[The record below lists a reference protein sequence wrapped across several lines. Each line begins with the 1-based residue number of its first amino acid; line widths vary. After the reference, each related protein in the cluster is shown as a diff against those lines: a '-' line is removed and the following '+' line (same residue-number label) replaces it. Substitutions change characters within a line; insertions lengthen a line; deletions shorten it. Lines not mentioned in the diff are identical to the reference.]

1 MKRCPVNM
9 MLLLLGLFLLSVQA
23 ARGVDFEYRPDG
35 RYPGRYP
42 DTAIPVNGFGTGA
55 EITDSVDTYAW
66 SLHKFRP
73 ETVHYDLFVPEAA
86 EVIIT
91 THGSKLRH
99 TAIRVRKI
107 STDTI
112 DFPSHPT
119 SDRYTQVLRDADAWD
134 TAVCDTSQA
143 SFYGRLIP
151 GTYRVEV
158 HGVYTQDE
166 GTSNGMIATTFIGLD
181 KKGGIS
187 RAIPRFLR
195 FGMRSKPIFLNTMPA
210 DFNYDI
216 YTEKQLTAPFLDA
229 RDDFDGNV
237 YYEFGVADTLD
248 ITLTTAGYGT
258 RLLVMPKDSLGG
270 DTLICRAES
279 RVMRRMPPGRYL
291 IAAADT
297 LSMTEGAVIGFLV
310 ESAPPPPPPYWHKYV
325 RFNPSVASANSITTR
340 TMLSSDGSEYDETV
354 SYCDGLGRPTLTLSS
369 GASPEGGDIA
379 RLTQYDMTGR
389 QWRQWLPGISAGGYV
404 LPSAI
409 DYSAAY
415 PGETAPYAET
425 RYDGTPF
432 DRPGMEY
439 GPGAAWRASESAVSH
454 TYMLNGSGTAHSVM
468 RYTVSDTPDEAALT
482 VRSQGRYGNHELTV
496 HELTDEDGRRH
507 LEFSD
512 IRGRMLLD
520 RADMADG
527 TFADTYYIY
536 DTYGNLTVVLSP
548 EASDRMAY
556 TGGVWNA
563 ETAEELCLWAYVY
576 HYDRR
581 GRMTSKRLPG
591 GERTEYAYDATDR
604 CVLWRDGALR
614 GHGLWHFDIADAFG
628 RPCLSGICSGLSY
641 ASGSAGTARAVRTA
655 GGDPALM
662 GYAVPDVTVTD
673 AQVLTATYYDDYSF
687 LGQYGFP
694 ADDRLGFETAADY
707 GDRYGNVRGQMTGTA
722 TALPTEAGADTLTYV
737 YSAVYYDSR
746 DHVVQSVAT
755 NHLGGTDRTL
765 TAYDFGGRA
774 VRTEAR
780 HTSAPAADTAQ
791 IVQQWE
797 RTYDRQS
804 RLLTERHRMGRT
816 GDWMTLTEN
825 VYDAVGRLRAESFG
839 TAITREYAY
848 DVRSRITKITSGYYR
863 QTLGYTPGGNVAA
876 MSWWAFGPYETE
888 RKYVYTY
895 DALSRLTSAR
905 YTDGDGM
912 AGLFDTEYAYD
923 LNGNINRLWRN
934 GVYDRTPRGIQYGP
948 IDDLTLEY
956 DGNRLVRVADACAGP
971 FYQGAYHF
979 ADGAD
984 EAVEYTYDAAGNTVS
999 DLNRGITAMVYDDNS
1014 RPRRVEFADGSQ
1026 TLYLYDA
1033 SGLKRRTVHRV
1044 ASLPVTQPGAEDA
1057 SAPTEFVESVTDY
1070 CGGIVY
1076 EDSVLTRINLAG
1088 GYLRIAD
1095 NSGNKLAKPEY
1106 HFYHRDHLG
1115 NNRMDLD
1122 GTTGGVHQITH
1133 YYPYGMP
1140 MDCGYIQGY
1149 QRWLFGDKEF
1159 DRTSGL
1165 DLYDFEA
1172 RAYDPALGRF
1182 RQPDPLA
1189 ESYRP
1194 LSPYLYCAAN
1204 PLANVDPTG
1213 ESTYVVNGDDGQ
1225 YSVIY
1230 GKLNEDK
1237 NIYLCEQKGD
1247 KIIVKSCIGETT
1259 SVTSFYN
1266 SDTGRWG
1273 GTINPND
1280 QSGEIFMNS
1289 IIADT
1294 PQLDNYV
1301 LNAGNGEK
1309 YDFKETNAGLPKV
1322 SGDDI
1327 YRGMPFGINSEGKQV
1342 YTSARDIGN
1351 IVAGYVAGYNGLTW
1365 TGARLGF
1372 DGYQS
1377 ITNGKLSIEGPSTQ
1391 NAQMVGFKLGERN
1404 GRQPNAKKKPSIIIS
1419 LMKSLPFFKSLL
1431 K

>member
-1 MKRCPVNM
+1 MKRCQINR
-9 MLLLLGLFLLSVQA
+9 MLILLGLFLLTVHT

-42 DTAIPVNGFGTGA
+42 DIAIPVNGFGTGA

-66 SLHKFRP
+66 SLHKLQP
-73 ETVHYDLFVPEAA
+73 ETVHYDLFVPEAT

-107 STDTI
+107 TADTI
-112 DFPSHPT
+112 DIPSHT
-119 SDRYTQVLRDADAWD
+119 MASRYSDVLRDADAWD
-134 TAVCDTSQA
+134 SAVCDTSQA

-181 KKGGIS
+181 ETGGIS

-216 YTEKQLTAPFLDA
+216 YTEKQLIAPFFDA

-248 ITLTTAGYGT
+248 ITLTTSGYGT

-297 LSMTEGAVIGFLV
+297 LSMAAGTVIGFLL
-310 ESAPPPPPPYWHKYV
+310 ESAPPPPPPPPPYWQRYV
-325 RFNPSVASANSITTR
+325 RFDGAVASANSISAR
-340 TMLSSDGSEYDETV
+340 TMLSADGTEYVESV
-354 SYCDGLGRPTLTLSS
+354 SYYDGLGRPSLTLSVE
-369 GASPEGGDIA
+369 ASPGGGDIA
-379 RLTQYDMTGR
+379 WLTQYDAVGR

-404 LPSAI
+404 RPSAI
-409 DYSAAY
+409 DYTTAY

-439 GPGAAWRASESAVSH
+439 GPGAAWRTSESAVSH

-496 HELTDEDGRRH
+496 HEQTDEDGRRH
-507 LEFSD
+507 LLFSD

-591 GERTEYAYDATDR
+591 EERTEYVYDATDR

-614 GHGLWHFDIADAFG
+614 ALGLWHFDIADAFG

-655 GGDPALM
+655 GGAPALM

-694 ADDRLGFETAADY
+694 TDDRLGFETAADY
-707 GDRYGNVRGQMTGTA
+707 GDRYGNVRGQATGSA
-722 TALPTEAGADTLTYV
+722 VALPVAAGSDTLTYV
-737 YSAVYYDSR
+737 YSALYYDSR
-746 DHVVQSVAT
+746 DRVVQSVAT

-780 HTSAPAADTAQ
+780 HNTALTADTALV
-791 IVQQWE
+791 VQQWE
-797 RTYDRQS
+797 RTFDQQS
-804 RLLTERHRMGRT
+804 RLLTERHRLGRT

-825 VYDAVGRLRAESFG
+825 AYDAVGRLRSESFG
-839 TAITREYAY
+839 TGISREYAY
-848 DVRSRITKITSGYYR
+848 DVRSRLTGITAAYYR

-905 YTDGDGM
+905 YSDGDGI

-923 LNGNINRLWRN
+923 LNGNITHLWRN
-934 GVYDRTPRGIQYGP
+934 GVYDRTPRGVQYGP
-948 IDDLTLEY
+948 IDDLTMEY
-956 DGNRLVRVADACAGP
+956 DGNRLVSVADACAGP

-979 ADGAD
+979 FDGAD
-984 EAVEYTYDAAGNTVS
+984 EAIEYTYDAAGNTVS
-999 DLNRGITAMVYDDNS
+999 DLNREITAAQYDVNN
-1014 RPRRVEFADGSQ
+1014 RPRRVGFADGSL

-1033 SGLKRRTVHRV
+1033 AGLKRRTVHRV
-1044 ASLPVTQPGAEDA
+1044 ASLPVSVPGVTDT
-1057 SAPTEFVESVTDY
+1057 APEIVESVTDY
-1070 CGGIVY
+1070 CGDIIY
-1076 EDSVLTRINLAG
+1076 EDSVLTRINLDG
-1088 GYLRIAD
+1088 GYLRLAD
-1095 NSGNKLAKPEY
+1095 NAGNRLDVPEY

-1115 NNRMDLD
+1115 NNRMDLN
-1122 GTTGGVHQITH
+1122 GATGGVHQITH

-1140 MDCGYIQGY
+1140 MDCGYVQGY
-1149 QRWLFGDKEF
+1149 QRWLFGGKEL

-1204 PLANVDPTG
+1204 PLANVDPSG
-1213 ESTYVVNGDDGQ
+1213 MKIVFAESATTEFKNDFNKAWELLKQAGASGNLDY
-1225 YSVIY
+1225 
-1230 GKLNEDK
+1230 LNDIDATITIAE
-1237 NIYLCEQKGD
+1237 
-1247 KIIVKSCIGETT
+1247 
-1259 SVTSFYN
+1259 
-1266 SDTGRWG
+1266 
-1273 GTINPND
+1273 GTINTHYADCFSPATNTIYWMPEYGVMTDNNYFISPMENLQHEADHGAKYNMDPESMLND
-1280 QSGEIFMNS
+1280 KKTSNDNFSNEEERRVILGSET
-1289 IIADT
+1289 DT
-1294 PQLDNYV
+1294 
-1301 LNAGNGEK
+1301 
-1309 YDFKETNAGLPKV
+1309 
-1322 SGDDI
+1322 
-1327 YRGMPFGINSEGKQV
+1327 
-1342 YTSARDIGN
+1342 ARK
-1351 IVAGYVAGYNGLTW
+1351 L
-1365 TGARLGF
+1365 
-1372 DGYQS
+1372 
-1377 ITNGKLSIEGPSTQ
+1377 GKLSDNEYTRSTHTGTFLRVPNVNSSFGESGFSVEISVPYTKKQEKPPLLRLPEIPVPKHIEIQLT
-1391 NAQMVGFKLGERN
+1391 K
-1404 GRQPNAKKKPSIIIS
+1404 
-1419 LMKSLPFFKSLL
+1419 
-1431 K
+1431 

>member
-1 MKRCPVNM
+1 M

-134 TAVCDTSQA
+134 SAVCDTSQA

-614 GHGLWHFDIADAFG
+614 GRGLWHFDIADAFG

-694 ADDRLGFETAADY
+694 ADDRLGFETAPDY

-912 AGLFDTEYAYD
+912 AGLFDTDYAYD
-923 LNGNINRLWRN
+923 LNGNITRLWRN
-934 GVYDRTPRGIQYGP
+934 GVYDRTPRGIQYGL

-999 DLNRGITAMVYDDNS
+999 DLNRGITAAEYDVNN
-1014 RPRRVEFADGSQ
+1014 RPRRVGFADGSQ
-1026 TLYLYDA
+1026 THYLYDA

-1076 EDSVLTRINLAG
+1076 EDSVIARINLG
-1088 GYLRIAD
+1088 HGYLRLAD

-1140 MDCGYIQGY
+1140 MDCGYIPAY
-1149 QRWLFGDKEF
+1149 QRWLFGDKEL

-1189 ESYRP
+1189 EFAHNMTPFRY
-1194 LSPYLYCAAN
+1194 AFNN
-1204 PLANVDPTG
+1204 PLLYIDLHGLFESKEDAEAYSRTLNTPSTPLQNSHTG
-1213 ESTYVVNGDDGQ
+1213 EWFVPMNEAGTDGYTTGATVTFIYDVPISSST
-1225 YSVIY
+1225 
-1230 GKLNEDK
+1230 
-1237 NIYLCEQKGD
+1237 
-1247 KIIVKSCIGETT
+1247 
-1259 SVTSFYN
+1259 N
-1266 SDTGRWG
+1266 SPSAS
-1273 GTINPND
+1273 IND
-1280 QSGEIFMNS
+1280 QPMNY
-1289 IIADT
+1289 
-1294 PQLDNYV
+1294 PMRYQEVQNL
-1301 LNAGNGEK
+1301 
-1309 YDFKETNAGLPKV
+1309 
-1322 SGDDI
+1322 
-1327 YRGMPFGINSEGKQV
+1327 INSFE
-1342 YTSARDIGN
+1342 IGN
-1351 IVAGYVAGYNGLTW
+1351 ATKQELIRYAAQSFNKNTSYSNLKGGEAIEKALGSSINKYVRICRGLSFVG
-1365 TGARLGF
+1365 GALSLGF
-1372 DGYQS
+1372 TIEEAYDYYNKGGRDPIRYIKSGIDGTMVVVGLCGGP
-1377 ITNGKLSIEGPSTQ
+1377 IGVGLSASYFILDLI
-1391 NAQMVGFKLGERN
+1391 FD
-1404 GRQPNAKKKPSIIIS
+1404 
-1419 LMKSLPFFKSLL
+1419 F
-1431 K
+1431 

>member
-195 FGMRSKPIFLNTMPA
+195 FGMRSKPISLNTMPA

-409 DYSAAY
+409 DYSSAY

-432 DRPGMEY
+432 DRPDMEY

-614 GHGLWHFDIADAFG
+614 GRGLWHFDIADAFG

-687 LGQYGFP
+687 LGQYSFP

-888 RKYVYTY
+888 RNYAYTY

-905 YTDGDGM
+905 YSDGDGI

-923 LNGNINRLWRN
+923 LNGNITRLWRN

-1014 RPRRVEFADGSQ
+1014 RPRRVGFADGSQ

-1140 MDCGYIQGY
+1140 MDCGYIPAY

-1189 ESYRP
+1189 EKYRP

-1247 KIIVKSCIGETT
+1247 KIVVKSCIGETT

-1273 GTINPND
+1273 VTINPND

-1365 TGARLGF
+1365 AGARLGF